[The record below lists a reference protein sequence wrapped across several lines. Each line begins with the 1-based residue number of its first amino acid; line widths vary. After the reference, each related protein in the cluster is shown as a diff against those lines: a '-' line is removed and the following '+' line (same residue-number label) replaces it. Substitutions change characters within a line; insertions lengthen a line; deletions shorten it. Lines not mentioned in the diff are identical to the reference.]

1 MLQLELLEAKLI
13 SQVLEFPYQ
22 TPKSVKNHKV
32 GMQEQF
38 GKKKDYGQTDHTS
51 IFLQPKLLN
60 LKDGARRSH
69 IPRIYLIGP
78 KLKDNG

>member
-38 GKKKDYGQTDHTS
+38 GKKKKIMAKQTIHQFS
-51 IFLQPKLLN
+51 YSQN
-60 LKDGARRSH
+60 S
-69 IPRIYLIGP
+69 LI
-78 KLKDNG
+78 